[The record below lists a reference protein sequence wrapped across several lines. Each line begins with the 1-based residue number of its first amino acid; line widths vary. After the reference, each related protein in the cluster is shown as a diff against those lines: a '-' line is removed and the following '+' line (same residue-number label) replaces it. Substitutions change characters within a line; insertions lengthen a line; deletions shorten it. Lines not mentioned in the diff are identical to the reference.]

1 MAATPANSLTL
12 VSTGLAD
19 ARLMSSKG
27 NPDIHQFIHV
37 VNKTTRWAAQWNKV
51 DFDGTPEFGQR
62 VSVTVPMI
70 GELINGVMVVV
81 EMPDIYT
88 AQLLAIQVANGNTAI
103 QTIDRNNLGNF
114 LGPLFGWTNSLGHAM
129 IQQVELEIGGQIV
142 ETFDGRLLEILD
154 ELNET
159 TESAIAKNFMIKR
172 TANGYTIKEAT
183 VLSPVNQ
190 HALRQVPVNARAV
203 SEDINRRGIII

>member
-19 ARLMSSKG
+19 ARLMSTKG

-51 DFDGTPEFGQR
+51 YFDGTPEFGQR

-88 AQLLAIQVANGNTAI
+88 PQLLAIQVANGNTAI
-103 QTIDRNNLGNF
+103 QTIDRRHLENVEKLKVAGNPLVRVGSHYMIVRQAQLKTQIADVF
-114 LGPLFGWTNSLGHAM
+114 LKERT
-129 IQQVELEIGGQIV
+129 VEEIAIA
-142 ETFDGRLLEILD
+142 ERIARLLDRD
-154 ELNET
+154 EEFPIPT
-159 TESAIAKNFMIKR
+159 THNF
-172 TANGYTIKEAT
+172 
-183 VLSPVNQ
+183 
-190 HALRQVPVNARAV
+190 
-203 SEDINRRGIII
+203 